1 MRPLSLL
8 ALGLLGSTAASAT
21 ELRPQQAHS
30 LDLGRVQGTAYYTV
44 ERDGLRVVATL
55 ASDETP
61 VRLVTTLAPDQR
73 VSLSVPGA
81 AGTSATEIAFA
92 RRGDRLEVVL
102 PGKPTF

>member
-1 MRPLSLL
+1 MRILSLL
-8 ALGLLGSTAASAT
+8 TLGFLATTAAGAA

-55 ASDETP
+55 AADETP
-61 VRLVTTLAPDQR
+61 VRVVTTLAPDQR

-81 AGTSATEIAFA
+81 AGTAATEIAFA
-92 RRGDRLEVVL
+92 RRGDRLEVVQ